1 MRNLA
6 KIPRKFL
13 KFEIRNL
20 IKILQRFYFRFLIYF
35 TPSSITPVVSASKI
49 PDAYLVQLCE
59 ALESNLQQGI
69 ELSSY
74 LI

>member
-20 IKILQRFYFRFLIYF
+20 IKIL
-35 TPSSITPVVSASKI
+35 
-49 PDAYLVQLCE
+49 
-59 ALESNLQQGI
+59 
-69 ELSSY
+69 
-74 LI
+74 